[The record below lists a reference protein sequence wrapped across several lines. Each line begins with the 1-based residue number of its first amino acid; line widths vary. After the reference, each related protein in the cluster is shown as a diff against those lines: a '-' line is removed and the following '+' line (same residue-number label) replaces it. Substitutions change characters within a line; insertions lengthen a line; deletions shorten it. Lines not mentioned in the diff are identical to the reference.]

1 MNVLRAEAA
10 MKPTF
15 KLSGNATDSSASLT
29 GDSVSI
35 GITGSVTLYAGGAL
49 SSALR
54 QAQALQQKSRAD
66 IQLAGL
72 TVTQQVTRAWS
83 QLQIARASI
92 TARQKEVRASRVFL
106 RGVREEANLGA
117 RTTLDVLN
125 AERDLLKAQTD
136 LAAARRDETVAVYS
150 PLSAMGLLTVKHL
163 KLGIKPYDVD
173 ENYNRVSNAP
183 GPTDRGKLLNKILT
197 RAGKK

>member
-1 MNVLRAEAA
+1 
-10 MKPTF
+10 
-15 KLSGNATDSSASLT
+15 
-29 GDSVSI
+29 
-35 GITGSVTLYAGGAL
+35 
-49 SSALR
+49 
-54 QAQALQQKSRAD
+54 
-66 IQLAGL
+66 
-72 TVTQQVTRAWS
+72 
-83 QLQIARASI
+83 
-92 TARQKEVRASRVFL
+92 
-106 RGVREEANLGA
+106 VREEASLGA

-150 PLSAMGLLTVKHL
+150 LLSAMGLLTVKHL